1 MHVHVHAHVYVC
13 VRVRVCVYAC
23 VHVCVRERERERE
36 QIIHCT
42 QHSTHAI
49 PSVQIISLPAYFLFQ
64 FPRSTHLNFKVT
76 YILCMLD
83 LQYDQNV

>member
-1 MHVHVHAHVYVC
+1 MRVRVHVFVYVC
-13 VRVRVCVYAC
+13 VRVRVYVYVC
-23 VHVCVRERERERE
+23 MHVRVCMCKRE

-83 LQYDQNV
+83 L